1 MYNNLIQ
8 DNSSFSLESP
18 SSPRN
23 FYEDNIMDLFNE
35 YPLPSPT
42 DFSTSLVD
50 GNSATPID
58 CLFHDTNDIASLPSD
73 GFVYNDETDNQ
84 FYSPSDDQLDWLQ
97 LSQPTKA
104 SYPPPKEKIL
114 CRCRALPCRRQTR
127 SCGRLTS
134 DRLHIAFQKRL
145 NRTMFKS
152 HCQPLYSMQY

>member
-58 CLFHDTNDIASLPSD
+58 CLFHDTNDIASL
-73 GFVYNDETDNQ
+73 
-84 FYSPSDDQLDWLQ
+84 
-97 LSQPTKA
+97 A
-104 SYPPPKEKIL
+104 SYPPPKEKIRF
-114 CRCRALPCRRQTR
+114 RCRALPCRRQTR